1 MLKGIAYLRVST
13 ELQDIERQRKMIDD
27 YSKKNN
33 IQVVKWI
40 QEKVSGS
47 KSNRAGLW
55 ELMQCNNEVADI
67 VVVADMSRFSRQDD
81 LIQVVS
87 NIATVLQNGLDL
99 VFINKPDKIYKA
111 DTQLSMSD
119 TIMLIVEAYSSAM
132 ERVKIVERLTTQKEI
147 MMQRNPYSYF
157 CGDVHFGYKIIDNP
171 DYCKKQVDGK
181 VARKILVEDE
191 EKAYLVKEIFKM
203 YAEKKTIYEVT
214 KWLNTNNPDHSY
226 SYSWVC
232 HLLSKK
238 IYIGERC
245 YNKKTYYIKPL
256 IEPELFNKVQILK
269 KENRNKAY
277 NCQVEFNPFKGIL
290 FCGHCGCTF
299 FQQRKDESN
308 NVSRS
313 KYVCNGKK
321 LSYIKFKKSR
331 KCSSHNIVKQ
341 EVWDATLLTFM

>member
-277 NCQVEFNPFKGIL
+277 
-290 FCGHCGCTF
+290 
-299 FQQRKDESN
+299 
-308 NVSRS
+308 
-313 KYVCNGKK
+313 K
-321 LSYIKFKKSR
+321 LSSR
-331 KCSSHNIVKQ
+331 I
-341 EVWDATLLTFM
+341 